1 LRLFYA
7 SSGVCL
13 PTIHF
18 RSHYAVPKAKPF
30 VHGIGAFD
38 VVAEFW
44 PHLAII
50 LYRLYPGRHSL
61 SYRLFIGTMIAELVG
76 TTLETVVVFWLWGS
90 LWDQWTIPFK
100 VVTPIL
106 HALFSAAQ
114 LFGAWVFWQLA
125 RKEKLIMNGPKQ

>member
-1 LRLFYA
+1 
-7 SSGVCL
+7 
-13 PTIHF
+13 
-18 RSHYAVPKAKPF
+18 
-30 VHGIGAFD
+30 
-38 VVAEFW
+38 
-44 PHLAII
+44 
-50 LYRLYPGRHSL
+50 
-61 SYRLFIGTMIAELVG
+61 MIAELVG

-125 RKEKLIMNGPKQ
+125 RKEKLIINGPKQ

>member
-1 LRLFYA
+1 MLRLGY
-7 SSGVCL
+7 VRCL
-13 PTIHF
+13 STCQLPISAEDFHSDPSQYST
-18 RSHYAVPKAKPF
+18 
-30 VHGIGAFD
+30 GAFD

-50 LYRLYPGRHSL
+50 LYRLHPGRHSL

-76 TTLETVVVFWLWGS
+76 TTLETIVVFWLWGS
-90 LWDQWTIPFK
+90 LWKQWTMPFK
-100 VVTPIL
+100 IVTPIL

-125 RKEKLIMNGPKQ
+125 RKEKACIVAAKQ